1 MLEVHRLLTTF
12 NTQHQPQRQEVCVGG
27 VTSRATCRAGQTPPS
42 PFIPVSHSS
51 PPHRRGDSKGQ
62 SWGGAGVQQREVP
75 GTNDTCSFFLEKR
88 SDSVSRETTMSAPAA
103 GCEQPWGFQRI
114 LDPSTGDRAASL
126 RAMTLLHHHFP
137 LAGANE
143 SPTHTHF
150 HVTGRSLTLH
160 PRLSHFWILRR
171 CAGPLLAHCLT

>member
-1 MLEVHRLLTTF
+1 MGGG
-12 NTQHQPQRQEVCVGG
+12 NRQSNVQGR
-27 VTSRATCRAGQTPPS
+27 TPPPS

-51 PPHRRGDSKGQ
+51 TPHRRGDSKGQ
-62 SWGGAGVQQREVP
+62 SWGGAGVQQRQVP

-88 SDSVSRETTMSAPAA
+88 SNSVSRETPISAPAA
-103 GCEQPWGFQRI
+103 GGEQPRGCQRI
-114 LDPSTGDRAASL
+114 RDPSTGDRAASR

-143 SPTHTHF
+143 SPTHTLF

-160 PRLSHFWILRR
+160 PRLSHFWILRPVHR
-171 CAGPLLAHCLT
+171 PLASALSNLTRPRDSPVSPKL